1 MFFSRTF
8 AVSAAA
14 FVCAMPSVVF
24 ACDLCAVYAAD
35 QASGQESRGFYAG
48 LSEQFTRYDRL
59 TEGSQR
65 LRDDSRQ
72 YLDSSITQFLFGYGF
87 SPRFSVQL
95 GVPYIDRSFSRPG
108 PIVNDSGTVSG
119 LGDLNL
125 VAQYS
130 PWRYDSEDWTF
141 TTRLLAGLKLP
152 TGDSDRIAEELT
164 EGDEESA
171 TPSGIHGHDLALGS
185 GSLDYVFGGDVGARY
200 GRWLARANLQY
211 ALRTRGDF
219 DYRYGNDVQWT
230 IGAGHYLLLTE
241 GQTVA
246 LNVNFS
252 GEYKYF
258 DTFQG
263 GHPEDT
269 QSRILFLGP
278 QISSSFQDRYSVDF
292 RADFPVQEYGSAIQT
307 LPAYRLRLS
316 FLMRF

>member
-1 MFFSRTF
+1 MLYFLKLYLIVTGVGAALVMLFPTLVVVGLILFIVPGLILSLMP
-8 AVSAAA
+8 AA
-14 FVCAMPSVVF
+14 FMWGVAFAILWLPLQYFTGPWIASAITIPAVVIF
-24 ACDLCAVYAAD
+24 FWFVATPGHKQGLARLAAVDLPDVLPQTHPIALRGHVRIDVQLAKLNR
-35 QASGQESRGFYAG
+35 SGSGRNVESRIRCDG
-48 LSEQFTRYDRL
+48 LCTAVLFTPGVESVTL
-59 TEGSQR
+59 
-65 LRDDSRQ
+65 
-72 YLDSSITQFLFGYGF
+72 SSW
-87 SPRFSVQL
+87 
-95 GVPYIDRSFSRPG
+95 RPTDK
-108 PIVNDSGTVSG
+108 PD
-119 LGDLNL
+119 
-125 VAQYS
+125 
-130 PWRYDSEDWTF
+130 
-141 TTRLLAGLKLP
+141 
-152 TGDSDRIAEELT
+152 
-164 EGDEESA
+164 
-171 TPSGIHGHDLALGS
+171 
-185 GSLDYVFGGDVGARY
+185 DYVFGGDVGARY